1 VAASIVRVGVFGLG
15 SWAFGALGCIC
26 SEGVGCEGE
35 KCRPQAA
42 INSELPRWTLGS
54 STRCGK
60 IAKMAKVDVIIPA
73 FNAANYLPAALES
86 VFSQTFDDWQIL
98 IVDDG
103 STDNTAEMVA
113 PFLDRFGSKIR
124 FIKQNNRGVSAARN
138 TAIQAST
145 AEFLAL
151 LDADDLWLPCRL
163 SESLKILAE
172 RPQAGLAY
180 GLVTHI
186 DAEGRLGE
194 TFEGNRRYAEGH
206 IAPHIYMRK
215 VEMPCATVTLRRR
228 CIDEVG
234 IFDEAMRATEDRD
247 LWLRIALRY
256 EVAFVPKVLAYY
268 RVSPNSASADPQLML
283 KGQLRFINKHYG
295 SEGCG
300 LRSRQI
306 AWARV
311 YKQQAEDLK
320 RRNRPWNA
328 LMSSL
333 RAVALYPLDMDN
345 PRTAG
350 SLLLNWIR
358 SLAPG

>member
-1 VAASIVRVGVFGLG
+1 
-15 SWAFGALGCIC
+15 
-26 SEGVGCEGE
+26 
-35 KCRPQAA
+35 
-42 INSELPRWTLGS
+42 
-54 STRCGK
+54 
-60 IAKMAKVDVIIPA
+60 MATVDVIIPA
-73 FNAANYLPAALES
+73 FNSAKYLPFALES

-103 STDNTAEMVA
+103 STDNTADVVA
-113 PFLDRFGSKIR
+113 PFLGRFGSKIR
-124 FIKQNNRGVSAARN
+124 FIKQNNRGPSAARN

-151 LDADDLWLPCRL
+151 LDADDVWLPCRL
-163 SESLKILAE
+163 SESLKALAE

-186 DAEGRLGE
+186 DPEGRIGE
-194 TFEGNRRYAEGH
+194 TFEGNRKNAQGR
-206 IAPHIYMRK
+206 IAPYIYMRK
-215 VEMPCATVTLRRR
+215 VELPAPTITFRRR
-228 CIDEVG
+228 CIEEVG

-247 LWLRIALRY
+247 LWLRIAFRY

-268 RVSPNSASADPQLML
+268 RASPNSASADSQRML
-283 KGQLRFINKHYG
+283 KAQLQFIRKHYG

-311 YKQQAEDLK
+311 YKQRAEALK
-320 RRNRPWNA
+320 RQNRPWDA

-333 RAVALYPLDMDN
+333 RAVALYPLDNDN

-358 SLAPG
+358 SLARS